1 MLTASDLEGTL
12 SAGEMWRAI
21 GVYLKASPQRA
32 AYQRMFRG
40 RMPGYVAAKIGL
52 IDLQGFKN
60 DWFVHLAKL
69 FAGWDHAQL
78 LMMCTAVVDEHL
90 WPQRRQA
97 VVDEL
102 VARSRAGH
110 RIAIVSGGYQPIVEV
125 FAERLRAEGVHDVDA
140 IATPL
145 HVQNDR
151 LTGGLAGTV
160 CTGDEKVRRLR
171 ALLEGRTLSSAYGDT
186 YADIPM
192 LALAE
197 TAVAVCPDKG
207 LTRAAAERGWR
218 VLC

>member
-40 RMPGYVAAKIGL
+40 RMPGYVAAKLGM
-52 IDLQGFKN
+52 IDMQGFKN

-69 FAGWDHAQL
+69 FAGWDATQFAAL
-78 LMMCTAVVDEHL
+78 CRAVVDEHL

-102 VARSRAGH
+102 VALSAAGH

-125 FAERLRAEGVHDVDA
+125 FAERMQAAGVRQVDA

-145 HVQNDR
+145 DMQQGR
-151 LTGGLAGTV
+151 FTGRLAGAA

-171 ALLEGRTLSSAYGDT
+171 ALLNGDALTAAYGDT

-192 LALAE
+192 LSLASS
-197 TAVAVCPDKG
+197 AVAVCPDKG
-207 LTRAAAERGWR
+207 LARVAAERGWR
-218 VLC
+218 VLT